1 MTSAEG
7 FTSMVAMFA
16 VWSVP
21 SYFAPAGITA
31 QKIRKFL
38 SSDPLLCSGKH
49 IRRRVVESS
58 RAFRQVPPS
67 CVHRT
72 PRPHILL
79 YCTFRG
85 ENMCTNSWKQSR
97 YESQVARRS
106 KMKRKIPIFPTVRI
120 GPSNQLFH
128 ILSFLLCPAEGGE
141 ACQLFRSSNHMRR
154 PRQKRT
160 ISEAPPGQKKL
171 RKWSTSF
178 PHLIGEMR
186 WNPVRIYSIAL
197 TFRVEGPIAG
207 A

>member
-1 MTSAEG
+1 MECPELLRSCGNYNSA
-7 FTSMVAMFA
+7 
-16 VWSVP
+16 
-21 SYFAPAGITA
+21 
-31 QKIRKFL
+31 KDKKFL

-49 IRRRVVESS
+49 IRRRVAESS
-58 RAFRQVPPS
+58 RAFRQVPPTLVYT
-67 CVHRT
+67 VHRDPT
-72 PRPHILL
+72 F
-79 YCTFRG
+79 YCTALFVAEKCVRMHG
-85 ENMCTNSWKQSR
+85 RNHGTK
-97 YESQVARRS
+97 SQVARRS

-171 RKWSTSF
+171 RKWSASF
-178 PHLIGEMR
+178 PQLIGEMR
-186 WNPVRIYSIAL
+186 WNPGRIYSIAL